1 MEMEATDRGPEK
13 TWPSLG
19 LQKALVLVNA
29 RLPAR
34 NN

>member
-19 LQKALVLVNA
+19 LQKALVLCKCM
-29 RLPAR
+29 PTSQK
-34 NN
+34 